1 MPMEYIVPSL
11 RITSTMGMDYVEA
24 LEEHIAQLI
33 QLEEYHFVAGFN
45 QRVAK
50 DRQKA
55 WHDRHINKKQFV
67 EGYLVLIY
75 DSKFMKH
82 PGKLHMHWLVPY
94 LIHSI
99 TFGGTVQ
106 LQQLDGAV
114 LSMLVNWSH
123 LNPYRMGS
131 KMRAA

>member
-11 RITSTMGMDYVEA
+11 RIDAETSMDDGKV
-24 LEEHIAQLI
+24 LEERITQLI
-33 QLEEYHFVAGFN
+33 QLEEDHFIVGFH

-67 EGYLVLIY
+67 EGYLVLLY

-82 PGKLHMHWLVPY
+82 LGKLQMQWLGLY
-94 LIHSI
+94 LVHSI
-99 TFGGTVQ
+99 NSRGTVQ
-106 LQQLDGAV
+106 L
-114 LSMLVNWSH
+114 
-123 LNPYRMGS
+123 
-131 KMRAA
+131 